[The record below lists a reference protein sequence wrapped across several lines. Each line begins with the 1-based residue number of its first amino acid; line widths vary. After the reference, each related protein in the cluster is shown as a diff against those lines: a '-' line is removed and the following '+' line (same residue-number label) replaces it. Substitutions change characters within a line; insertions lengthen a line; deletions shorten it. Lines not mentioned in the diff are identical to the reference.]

1 MYLRR
6 VKKTITQ
13 EEAAR
18 LLACIANAFFMES
31 DGESVGID
39 WFAEFSLADLIEM
52 AYRVEQEH
60 LHTYKAIGPK
70 N

>member
-1 MYLRR
+1 MYLRKI
-6 VKKTITQ
+6 KKTITQ

-18 LLACIANAFFMES
+18 LLTCIAYAFMES

-39 WFAEFSLADLIEM
+39 WFAEFSLADLIEI
-52 AYRVEQEH
+52 AYRIEQEN